1 MSEEFIR
8 EVDEELK
15 EEKQAKLWK
24 KIAPYLISIAGGIVL
39 FTTFTVGWQSYITKK
54 TQAMGDDFSAAVQ
67 LISEQD
73 KDAAILALDKVTE
86 SNSDGYITLAKLKKA
101 SLLIE
106 DGRVN
111 EGLKIY
117 LELEKT
123 AVDSSFR
130 DMSTIFY
137 VLNAMDILPSMDL
150 IQKIDKLT
158 NPNNPWSSTAR
169 ELKAFLYLKANNE
182 NESKKIFQNLS
193 EQPNIPSDLKNR
205 AKDMLN
211 FLSKKN

>member
-158 NPNNPWSSTAR
+158 NSNNPWSSTAR
-169 ELKAFLYLKANNE
+169 ELKAFLYLKANNQ
-182 NESKKIFQNLS
+182 NESIKIFQNLS

>member
-8 EVDEELK
+8 EVEEELK

-106 DGRVN
+106 DGRVK

-158 NPNNPWSSTAR
+158 NPNNPWSSTAT
-169 ELKAFLYLKANNE
+169 ELKAFLYLKAE
-182 NESKKIFQNLS
+182 KKNESKKIFQILS

>member
-73 KDAAILALDKVTE
+73 KDAAI
-86 SNSDGYITLAKLKKA
+86 
-101 SLLIE
+101 
-106 DGRVN
+106 
-111 EGLKIY
+111 
-117 LELEKT
+117 
-123 AVDSSFR
+123 
-130 DMSTIFY
+130 
-137 VLNAMDILPSMDL
+137 
-150 IQKIDKLT
+150 
-158 NPNNPWSSTAR
+158 
-169 ELKAFLYLKANNE
+169 
-182 NESKKIFQNLS
+182 
-193 EQPNIPSDLKNR
+193 
-205 AKDMLN
+205 
-211 FLSKKN
+211 

>member
-39 FTTFTVGWQSYITKK
+39 FTTFTVGWQSFITKK

-86 SNSDGYITLAKLKKA
+86 STSDGYITLAKLKKA

-137 VLNAMDILPSMDL
+137 VLNAMDTLPSMNL

-158 NPNNPWSSTAR
+158 NPNNPWSSTAT
-169 ELKAFLYLKANNE
+169 ELKAFLYLKAE
-182 NESKKIFQNLS
+182 KKNESKKIFQILS

-205 AKDMLN
+205 AQDMLN